1 MKLNCIFDCKSLKT
15 SVGLIYAVYQWLL
28 LENDIYNVT
37 KRIWQEYAPFG
48 EVAVDHTL
56 NSDLMAPTALVL
68 LVEFS
73 PWATL
78 VVYEQLCNLVFQ

>member
-1 MKLNCIFDCKSLKT
+1 MTFIT
-15 SVGLIYAVYQWLL
+15 LL
-28 LENDIYNVT
+28 A

-48 EVAVDHTL
+48 EVAVDHPL

-73 PWATL
+73 PWTTL
-78 VVYEQLCNLVFQ
+78 MVYE